1 MVMKLY
7 ANIDNKT
14 WVAKPIFNSVAG
26 VVLFENNDATMAR
39 IAKGN
44 KQRNK
49 FSRGLRT
56 LLINTKDEME
66 KAIKV
71 DISKNPN

>member
-7 ANIDNKT
+7 ANIDNRI
-14 WVAKPIFNSVAG
+14 WVAKPMFNSVEG
-26 VVLFENNDATMAR
+26 VVLVENNDATMAR
-39 IAKGN
+39 IANGN
-44 KQRNK
+44 KHRNK
-49 FSRGLRT
+49 FSRGLRI
-56 LLINTKDEME
+56 LLIITKDEIE

>member
-1 MVMKLY
+1 M
-7 ANIDNKT
+7 
-14 WVAKPIFNSVAG
+14 FNSVAG
-26 VVLFENNDATMAR
+26 VVLFENNDAKMAS
-39 IAKGN
+39 IANGN

-56 LLINTKDEME
+56 LLIKTKDEME

-71 DISKNPN
+71 DISKNPNR

>member
-7 ANIDNKT
+7 ANIDNKI
-14 WVAKPIFNSVAG
+14 WVAKPMFNSVAG
-26 VVLFENNDATMAR
+26 VVLVEINDATMAR
-39 IAKGN
+39 IANGN

-56 LLINTKDEME
+56 PVSYTHLTLPTICS
-66 KAIKV
+66 V
-71 DISKNPN
+71 

>member
-1 MVMKLY
+1 MVIKLY
-7 ANIDNKT
+7 ANIDNKI
-14 WVAKPIFNSVAG
+14 WVAKPMFNSVAG
-26 VVLFENNDATMAR
+26 VVLLENNDAIMAS

-49 FSRGLRT
+49 FSRGLRA
-56 LLINTKDEME
+56 LLINTKDEIE

>member
-7 ANIDNKT
+7 ANIDNKI
-14 WVAKPIFNSVAG
+14 WVAKPMFSSVAG

-39 IAKGN
+39 IANGN

-49 FSRGLRT
+49 FSRGLRI
-56 LLINTKDEME
+56 LLIITKDEIE

-71 DISKNPN
+71 DIAKNPD

>member
-1 MVMKLY
+1 MVIKLY
-7 ANIDNKT
+7 ANIDNKM
-14 WVAKPIFNSVAG
+14 WVAKPMFNSVAG
-26 VVLFENNDATMAR
+26 VVLLENNDAIMAS

-49 FSRGLRT
+49 FSRGLRA
-56 LLINTKDEME
+56 LLINTKDEIE

>member
-7 ANIDNKT
+7 ANIDNKI
-14 WVAKPIFNSVAG
+14 WVAKPMLNSVAG
-26 VVLFENNDATMAR
+26 VVLVENNDATMAR
-39 IAKGN
+39 IANGN

-49 FSRGLRT
+49 FSRGLRI
-56 LLINTKDEME
+56 LLIITKDEIE

-71 DISKNPN
+71 DISKNQN